1 MSKADFTQ
9 WDRETLEAIARQAVD
24 ENKQLR
30 EDNKALLSAWREQVR
45 RTGQAE
51 ALVASQA
58 PQLLFLSQQPKL
70 AMADG
75 ASQSG
80 GPSTSR

>member
-1 MSKADFTQ
+1 MAKADFTQ
-9 WDRETLEAIARQAVD
+9 WDRETLEEIARQAVD

-30 EDNKALLSAWREQVR
+30 EDNKVLLSAWRDLVTQ
-45 RTGQAE
+45 TGQAG
-51 ALVASQA
+51 APAGLRAQQSLFQLQQQA
-58 PQLLFLSQQPKL
+58 Q
-70 AMADG
+70 AMVGG